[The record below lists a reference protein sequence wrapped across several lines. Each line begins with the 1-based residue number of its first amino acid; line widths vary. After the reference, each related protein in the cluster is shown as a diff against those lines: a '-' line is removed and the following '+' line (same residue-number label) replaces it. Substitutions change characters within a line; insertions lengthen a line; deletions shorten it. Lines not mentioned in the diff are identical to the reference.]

1 MLHHGS
7 GSSQNRDITINQS
20 DVRAVQ
26 LAKAALRAGVD
37 LLMERAELT
46 SVKQI
51 RFAGG
56 FGSHI
61 DPLYAMILGLIPDCP
76 LQDVVS
82 SGNAAGAGAIIALVS
97 GQARTQIEKQVLEIN
112 KIETA
117 IEPRFQELFVA
128 ALAIPHLE
136 ASTTNL
142 ESIVTLPPKSKTQV
156 SKRSSRRSRQ

>member
-1 MLHHGS
+1 
-7 GSSQNRDITINQS
+7 
-20 DVRAVQ
+20 
-26 LAKAALRAGVD
+26 
-37 LLMERAELT
+37 
-46 SVKQI
+46 
-51 RFAGG
+51 
-56 FGSHI
+56 
-61 DPLYAMILGLIPDCP
+61 MILGLIPDCP